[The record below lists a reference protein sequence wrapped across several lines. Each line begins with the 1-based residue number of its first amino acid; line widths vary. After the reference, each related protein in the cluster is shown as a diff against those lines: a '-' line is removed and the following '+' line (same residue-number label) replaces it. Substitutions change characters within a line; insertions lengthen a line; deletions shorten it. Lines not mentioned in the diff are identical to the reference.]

1 MTKYLLFIAI
11 LLVGCNPCGNDPIN
25 AVSSPGGNKVAIA
38 FIRDCGATTGF
49 STQVSIVK
57 APGLL
62 PNEAGNVLIVDGKV
76 PLSLKWVGEHRLVVY
91 GSLGVRESRRLHIFE
106 EITVDYQ

>member
-1 MTKYLLFIAI
+1 MRRFLLFIAI
-11 LLVGCNPCGNDPIN
+11 LLVGCNPCGNDPIH
-25 AVSSPGGNKVAIA
+25 AVTSTDGSKVAIA

-57 APGLL
+57 APGRL
-62 PNEAGNVLIVDGKV
+62 PNEPGNVLIVDGKV
-76 PLSLKWVGEHRLVVY
+76 PLSLEWVGDNKLVIY
-91 GSLGVRESRRLHIFE
+91 GSLGARESKRLLTFE